1 MKKNLS
7 NVEKKSLRTKAHSLK
22 PSVMIG
28 QNGLTDTVLAEIDNA
43 LNAHDLIKIRIR
55 GVDKNK
61 RTEMCEQIEQQLN
74 AEVADQIG
82 SITVL
87 YRPANVLT

>member
-7 NVEKKSLRTKAHSLK
+7 NVQKKVLRAKAHSLK
-22 PSVMIG
+22 PSVLIG

-61 RTEMCEQIEQQLN
+61 RTELCEQIEQQLN

-87 YRPANVLT
+87 YRPESTSN

>member
-28 QNGLTDTVLAEIDNA
+28 QNSLTDTVLAEIDNA

-61 RTEMCEQIEQQLN
+61 RIELCEQIEQQLN
-74 AEVADQIG
+74 AEVVDQIG
-82 SITVL
+82 GITVL

>member
-7 NVEKKSLRTKAHSLK
+7 NVEKKALRTKAHSLK

-61 RTEMCEQIEQQLN
+61 NI
-74 AEVADQIG
+74 
-82 SITVL
+82 
-87 YRPANVLT
+87 RPQGIQYDLREFVKLTSC